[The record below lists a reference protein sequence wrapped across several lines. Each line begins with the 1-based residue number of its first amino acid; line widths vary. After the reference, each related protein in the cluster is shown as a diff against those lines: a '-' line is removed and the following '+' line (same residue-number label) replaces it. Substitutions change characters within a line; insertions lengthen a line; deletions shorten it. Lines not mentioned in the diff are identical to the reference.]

1 MDKTRPK
8 GAMPTDTDDVGFADI
23 GDEKPLAGG
32 RVKGSFKGMRK
43 NSDAE
48 PFKEPVRKHPP
59 LTAVE
64 SDPDSHFEGDGYSV
78 RRLPDDEARRVLAG
92 REGVVAHQD
101 STEEFLAF
109 LRGQPAAGD
118 ADPR

>member
-48 PFKEPVRKHPP
+48 PFKKSAP
-59 LTAVE
+59 LMAVE
-64 SDPDSHFEGDGYSV
+64 SDPDGHFEGDGYSV

-109 LRGQPAAGD
+109 LMGQPAAGD
-118 ADPR
+118 ANPR